1 MLRTWRTLYLV
12 SLSLMVGGMVF
23 LSFLVAPVLFQN
35 FPREQAGETLSV
47 IFPGYHLWSISCALL
62 ALISFSFMSMIHRK
76 LFLTRFIL
84 LITMVVL
91 SLYAG
96 RVTGPEAAELRIT
109 IQEQRKMDSVSSEL
123 REKFQ
128 KLHQRAVILNGAVLL
143 IGIGLL
149 LDLGVRAKY

>member
-1 MLRTWRTLYLV
+1 MSSVWRTTYLV

-47 IFPGYHLWSISCALL
+47 IFPGYHLWAISCALL
-62 ALISFSFMSMIHRK
+62 ALVSFSFMAMIHRK
-76 LFLTRFIL
+76 WFLTRLIL

-96 RVTGPEAAELRIT
+96 GMTGPEAAELRIT
-109 IQEQRKMDSVSSEL
+109 IQEQKKTEGVSSEL

-128 KLHQRAVILNGAVLL
+128 KLHQRAVILNGVVLL

-149 LDLGVRAKY
+149 LDLGVRAKH

>member
-1 MLRTWRTLYLV
+1 MLRTWRTLYLL

-47 IFPGYHLWSISCALL
+47 IFPGYHLWAISLALL
-62 ALISFSFMSMIHRK
+62 ALASFFFMAIIHSK
-76 LFLTRFIL
+76 WSLTRFIL
-84 LITMVVL
+84 LTTMVVL

-96 RVTGPEAAELRIT
+96 MVTGPDAAELRIQ
-109 IQEQRKMDSVSSEL
+109 IQEQKEEQVKSPEL
-123 REKFQ
+123 REKFH
-128 KLHQRAVILNGAVLL
+128 KLHQRAVILNGVVLL

-149 LDLGVRAKY
+149 LDLGVRAKH

>member
-1 MLRTWRTLYLV
+1 MLRVWRTIYLV

-47 IFPGYHLWSISCALL
+47 IFPGYHLLAISCALL
-62 ALISFSFMSMIHRK
+62 ALASFSIMAMIHRK
-76 LFLTRFIL
+76 WAIARLIL

-96 RVTGPEAAELRIT
+96 GVTGPDAAELRIK
-109 IQEQRKMDSVSSEL
+109 IQEQKKVGVSSSEL
-123 REKFQ
+123 REKFH
-128 KLHQRAVILNGAVLL
+128 KLHQRAVILNGVVLL